1 MSNIRPFCPWLS
13 WRQTTQ
19 GWRAPERVVAVRGPG
34 QGTVLQRPLAPAST
48 SLQLGSLE
56 PGTSYQVLFYPRGPG
71 IAPHVGQSLYR
82 NTHAAQISRIDRS
95 LISESASV

>member
-1 MSNIRPFCPWLS
+1 MSNMRPFCPCLS

-34 QGTVLQRPLAPAST
+34 QQGTVLQRALAPAST

-56 PGTSYQVLFYPRGPG
+56 PATTYQVLFYPRGPG

-82 NTHAAQISRIDRS
+82 NTHAAQISRIDFG
-95 LISESASV
+95 LL